1 MNALGSLCRES
12 CPTMITAGELL
23 KGVEQGLTGLAL
35 SALRQILEQRGLR
48 REQGLAPV
56 SV

>member
-1 MNALGSLCRES
+1 
-12 CPTMITAGELL
+12 MITAGELL